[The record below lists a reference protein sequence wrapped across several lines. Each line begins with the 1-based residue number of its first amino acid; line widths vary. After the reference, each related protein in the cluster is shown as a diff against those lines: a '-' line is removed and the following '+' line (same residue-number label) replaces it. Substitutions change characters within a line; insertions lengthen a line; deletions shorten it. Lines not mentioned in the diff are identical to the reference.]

1 MVYPIA
7 IKMVKKKKNLVFKTH
22 KLVAVIFNITAEEAH
37 TQQLSTTRI

>member
-1 MVYPIA
+1 MYPIA
-7 IKMVKKKKNLVFKTH
+7 IKMVKKKNLVFKTH